1 MLRAITRGKLPLWLK
16 LLYTLFVLVLVPV
29 YWREYGPGNFLW
41 FSDIALLTTVVSLWL
56 ESPLLTSTMA
66 LASVLLDLVWNIDFF
81 ITLLFGRSVITLSAY
96 MFDRSIPLP
105 IRLLS
110 LFHVVLPVLLLWT
123 LYALGYDKRAL
134 VVQTLL
140 AWIVLPLCYFL
151 TGTSEN
157 VNWVYGFGNKPQT
170 WMPPLL
176 YLILLM
182 ILFPVVVYLPTH
194 LLLKKIFSKA
204 GS

>member
-56 ESPLLTSTMA
+56 ESSLLTSTMA
-66 LASVLLDLVWNIDFF
+66 LASVLLDFVWNVDFF
-81 ITLLFGRSVITLSAY
+81 ITLIFGRSVITLAAY
-96 MFDRSIPLP
+96 MFDQSIPLP

-110 LFHVVLPVLLLWT
+110 LFHVVLPVLILWT
-123 LYALGYDKRAL
+123 LYVLGYDRRAF
-134 VVQTLL
+134 VAQTLL
-140 AWIVLPLCYFL
+140 AWIVLPLCYL
-151 TGTSEN
+151 LIGPAKN
-157 VNWVYGFGNKPQT
+157 INWVYGFGSKPQT
-170 WMPPLL
+170 WMPPVLF
-176 YLILLM
+176 LILLM